1 MHQVVAAAQGDT
13 TASRRQRGGCR
24 MPSAYVRLT
33 FCKDCSPPPRA
44 LEPGARLEHRTRTYV
59 LPGSGDPRP
68 NYIYTQL
75 LPAVVLAWKCDV
87 RACRRECVA
96 YAAWRSVV
104 TIHWSRPVSANW
116 PWLVW
121 YARNR
126 EGCCVALSHHRPEG
140 TTYTRGGHGVDEWN
154 SLRRWCR
161 RW

>member
-1 MHQVVAAAQGDT
+1 
-13 TASRRQRGGCR
+13 

-104 TIHWSRPVSANW
+104 TIHWSRPVSAK
-116 PWLVW
+116 LAV
-121 YARNR
+121 AGMVR
-126 EGCCVALSHHRPEG
+126 EEQ
-140 TTYTRGGHGVDEWN
+140 RGVLC
-154 SLRRWCR
+154 SLEPPQT
-161 RW
+161 